1 LAKASKSDL
10 LRWSGWLA
18 LVVAFSIACVYL
30 STWQFDR
37 RQEAL
42 DAMDQVAM
50 NYDAPIVDLKSI
62 ASVHSFD
69 SKDEWL
75 QVSMSGTYLTDKSVL
90 VRNRPLNGQAGF
102 LQLVPFKLDS
112 GEVVAVERGWLAVTS
127 QYEAPASPPLP
138 SEVRQLVVGHVR
150 PSEPTLDRSA
160 PSGQL
165 ATINIDAFAESQNL
179 GEQVFHKLYV
189 RMQSESVEV
198 ANNPVQ
204 LKRPVITEG
213 NHLSYALQ
221 WILFALMAITALI
234 WGVKKER
241 EAQSKTKKVS
251 RRKNLGQVD
260 AETEDSLLD
269 RV

>member
-1 LAKASKSDL
+1 MKASKSDL
-10 LRWSGWLA
+10 MRWSGWLA

-42 DAMDQVAM
+42 DAMDQVAL
-50 NYDAPIVDLKSI
+50 NYDSPIVDLKSI
-62 ASVHSFD
+62 ANLDSFD
-69 SKDEWL
+69 AKDEWL
-75 QVSMSGTYLTDKSVL
+75 QVTMSGSYLNDKSVL

-112 GEVVAVERGWLAVTS
+112 GEIVAIERGWLAVTS
-127 QYEAPASPPLP
+127 NYEAPPSPPKP
-138 SEVRQLVVGHVR
+138 AESRQVVVGHLR

-160 PSGQL
+160 PVGQL
-165 ATINIDAFAESQNL
+165 ATINVDAFVEAQNL
-179 GEQVFHKLYV
+179 GDQVFRKLYV
-189 RMQSESVEV
+189 RMQSES
-198 ANNPVQ
+198 AAASLNPEQ
-204 LKRPVITEG
+204 LKRPVISEG

-221 WILFALMAITALI
+221 WILFALMAISALI

-241 EAQSKTKKVS
+241 EAQSNNKKVS
-251 RRKNLGQVD
+251 SRKNLGQVD

>member
-1 LAKASKSDL
+1 MKASKSDL

-18 LVVAFSIACVYL
+18 LVVAFSIACVFL

-37 RQEAL
+37 RQQAL
-42 DAMDQVAM
+42 DAMDQVAI

-62 ASVHSFD
+62 AELDSFD
-69 SKDEWL
+69 ASDEWR
-75 QVSMSGTYLTDKSVL
+75 QVRMSGSYLNEKSVL

-112 GEVVAVERGWLAVTS
+112 GEIVAVERGWLAVTS
-127 QYEAPASPPLP
+127 DYEAPSSPPQP
-138 SEVRQLVVGHVR
+138 STSRQVVIGHVR

-160 PSGQL
+160 PPGQL
-165 ATINIDAFAESQNL
+165 ATVNIEALVESQKL
-179 GEQVFHKLYV
+179 GEQVYKKLYV
-189 RMQSESVEV
+189 RMQSESVSV
-198 ANNPVQ
+198 AENPVQ

-241 EAQSKTKKVS
+241 EAQAKTKKVS
-251 RRKNLGQVD
+251 RRKNLGQID

-269 RV
+269 KV

>member
-1 LAKASKSDL
+1 MKASKSDL

-18 LVVAFSIACVYL
+18 IVVAFSIACVYL
-30 STWQFDR
+30 SRWQFDR

-42 DAMDQVAM
+42 DAMNQIAM

-62 ASVHSFD
+62 ATSASFD
-69 SKDEWL
+69 SKNAWL
-75 QVSMSGTYLTDKSVL
+75 QVSRSGTHLTDNRVL

-127 QYEAPASPPLP
+127 DYEAPASPPKP
-138 SEVRQLVVGHVR
+138 AEGRQDVIGHVR

-160 PSGQL
+160 PPGQL

-179 GEQVFHKLYV
+179 GDQVFRKLYV
-189 RMQSESVEV
+189 RMQSESLEV

-221 WILFALMAITALI
+221 WILFALMAISALI

-241 EAQSKTKKVS
+241 EAQANTKKVS